1 MYQILSLLLK
11 ILLPLCL
18 LNGSTI
24 TGKVYQ
30 EDSNYPL
37 QGANVLFVNLKGDEF
52 GASCDANGR
61 YKIDNVTKGDYKV
74 IVSFIGY
81 KDFKDDVRIQD
92 EKVYTIDAFLSI
104 KPILMAKLE
113 IISKS
118 DNPYEDLPGAATVID
133 AQVLKTLNP
142 IGTQEILE
150 FVPGVSGFADDGI
163 GNSRISVGIRGL
175 NPRRSPRV
183 LILED
188 GIPIQPAVYVY
199 PNMYYNPPAE
209 RIDQVEVIKGSG
221 SILYGP
227 QTMGGVINYFTKR
240 PRNQMGGLIK
250 LIGGENGYSSFFSEY
265 GGFKLGSE
273 RSKGEL
279 QLLYKRGDGFR
290 DNNAFQQFNST
301 FKLNFRQ
308 SDSKNIY
315 VKTNINYEN
324 SNATYTGLTEW
335 SFKNNPRFN
344 PKEDDNFE
352 VLRAALDIIQT
363 EKINSYI
370 SKSASTFLN
379 FFDRRWWREYDMF
392 IKPQSLNDANEYT
405 SADELSKDGENGL
418 SGWKDQ
424 TIDLV
429 RVGNGINNFGIL
441 RKFYVAGH
449 ESSYDIEH
457 KFFSAPAKLNIGY
470 RLYWERFEDDRKEGN
485 SPTDRDGV
493 YFVEIGPDSLDII
506 GNPAVNILGKSHHY
520 ETRAF
525 SGYIQE
531 SLNAGIFN
539 FRPGLRFEIFEQER
553 IDRLN
558 GSSYQDQTESVI
570 LPGFSLSA
578 DLYGMKLF
586 GGIHRGYTPPSS
598 GAINI
603 DMILV
608 DYVDNGL
615 DVLPEKSWNKEI
627 GVKGRF
633 PLIDFEISGFHVDIE
648 NLIAAARAT
657 AFKNLGKV
665 RTMGLESRASIYLS
679 NFSSFLPNINVVH
692 TLMDSEVIEG
702 SLSASLGKTDIAGNK
717 LPYVPRN
724 TLIIG
729 AESAFS
735 DKIAI
740 RFDSKYVSK
749 VYTDFENIE
758 VIQNKGI
765 QGTIDPYTIFNL
777 SANYEINKKM
787 NLFLS
792 GKNILDTVYIG
803 SRLHSNPI
811 KKDPSVS
818 SGILPGPRRQ
828 INLGFEYRL

>member
-1 MYQILSLLLK
+1 MYQNLSLLFK
-11 ILLPLCL
+11 ILLPLSL

-37 QGANVLFVNLKGDEF
+37 QGANVLFVNLQGDEF

-273 RSKGEL
+273 RSRGEL

-627 GVKGRF
+627 GMKGRF

-665 RTMGLESRASIYLS
+665 RTMGLESRTSIYLS